1 MLAEALS
8 EELSENARLLDNRPT
23 LVGLL
28 NKSFS
33 VIVSTP
39 GLTAKTAVAFTDPS
53 EVALPDGV
61 VNVIDVP
68 IAIPEIIRTAT
79 GRRTN
84 KVLRFWLMD
93 VSLEFFRAA

>member
-8 EELSENARLLDNRPT
+8 EELSENARLLDSWPT

-39 GLTAKTAVAFTDPS
+39 ELTAKTAVAFTDPS
-53 EVALPDGV
+53 EVAPPDGV
-61 VNVIDVP
+61 VNVIGVP
-68 IAIPEIIRTAT
+68 DAIPEIIRTAAS
-79 GRRTN
+79 RRTSR
-84 KVLRFWLMD
+84 VLGFWLMD
-93 VSLEFFRAA
+93 VSLVFFRAV